1 MDIND
6 IRSFFTILGLLCFVA
21 ICFWAYS
28 KHARAGFEEAAQ
40 LPFSDDDAPVPAT
53 GRHRKEG

>member
-6 IRSFFTILGLLCFVA
+6 IRSFFTVLGLLCFLG

-28 KHARAGFEEAAQ
+28 KRARAGFEEAAQ
-40 LPFSDDDAPVPAT
+40 LPFADDDAPVPAG